1 MTITRRAF
9 TAGMAATGLSVC
21 AAPALAQKARYF
33 SGVEEDN
40 GYHYRKTNFEAID
53 PEWRRQVVQYYS
65 PEPPGTLV
73 VDTNNH
79 FLYQIYKNNTA
90 LRYGVGV
97 GREGFQW
104 FGRARIDRRQLWPR
118 WTPPP
123 EMRQRQPNLPE
134 YVEGGAAKLTDK
146 ATGAVTEV
154 ATKKTEVEGASAMM
168 VRSAPARSISI
179 ATGATW
185 VTGCTA
191 RWSPGRSART
201 SPAAASGCSRRTSS
215 ISISAPRTGR
225 R

>member
-134 YVEGGAAKLTDK
+134 YVEGGAANNPLGPRALYLYRDGRDLGYRLHGTL
-146 ATGAVTEV
+146 E
-154 ATKKTEVEGASAMM
+154 
-168 VRSAPARSISI
+168 PWSIGKDVS
-179 ATGATW
+179 
-185 VTGCTA
+185 
-191 RWSPGRSART
+191 
-201 SPAAASGCSRRTSS
+201 SGCIRLFPEDIVDLYQR
-215 ISISAPRTGR
+215 APNGTAVMVLEHIG
-225 R
+225 